1 MICETQSCG
10 SEAFNEV
17 LTCRRVACLCDA
29 CAAHVWG
36 AATQRDE
43 VSADLEG
50 FDRGLV

>member
-1 MICETQSCG
+1 MICETHDCG

-17 LTCRRVACLCDA
+17 FTCSGRRCLCES
-29 CAAHVWG
+29 CASQAWG